1 MDQLN
6 PRQDSKRLMPPAERA
21 PRRISPEQLA
31 AVSRLQAY
39 WMARVG
45 LRAAAAA
52 SMKPDEVGSEHA
64 NATPR

>member
-1 MDQLN
+1 MEQLN
-6 PRQDSKRLMPPAERA
+6 PRPDRSGVMPAGERA

-52 SMKPDEVGSEHA
+52 N
-64 NATPR
+64 NAEQPVDHDDSTAAPR